1 MNLIDRVN
9 RERSLTAIS
18 RTCRFGR
25 IAANASVPRP
35 IPMTPTATSRKQAV
49 GAICGTTSTGCLR
62 RATTTP
68 RRRTPTT
75 KAARACCRLPPPRP
89 PTTPASS
96 SPLRAPRTAAR
107 RGRPQPITFGW
118 VIRSWRRSTKSST
131 TVRRPAPRFTRYVH
145 PDHLGST
152 NVVTDASG
160 TITQLFDYYP
170 YGATRVS
177 STTYPTNE
185 KRQYINQ
192 FMDAQT
198 GLDYLNARYYDAAR
212 GQFLSQDQVFWEVG
226 LSRDG
231 VTALVNPQ
239 AMNSYAY
246 AGGNPIIYK
255 DSNGR
260 FIQVIAA
267 VCLAAIAAP
276 YALML
281 YGAIAHS
288 MDSVALGADLL
299 GPAQGISAGAVEIT
313 GGSNPITG
321 RSFESIAA
329 STQAKENTSSSVY
342 VGVDKCNAIKYVGRT
357 NQDPEARWA
366 QHKSTINSGRDALDY
381 YTFGPPGS
389 YTEKQS
395 TLLEQSLIVKY
406 GMQKNGGQLIN
417 RINSVSPSSPMYQ
430 FVKNYD
436 GLWTGLPQTVTQN
449 GTTYYRNSSGL
460 LSNKPGQ

>member
-1 MNLIDRVN
+1 MSIRPHCSQRKRASTYTYDANGNVTKAGGWSYLWDYLNRMLASGYNNSTTTYAYDQSGARV
-9 RERSLTAIS
+9 LQ
-18 RTCRFGR
+18 
-25 IAANASVPRP
+25 
-35 IPMTPTATSRKQAV
+35 TS
-49 GAICGTTSTGCLR
+49 TTSTAYYPSKFFSL
-62 RATTTP
+62 A
-68 RRRTPTT
+68 
-75 KAARACCRLPPPRP
+75 
-89 PTTPASS
+89 
-96 SPLRAPRTAAR
+96 
-107 RGRPQPITFGW
+107 
-118 VIRSWRRSTKSST
+118 ST
-131 TVRRPAPRFTRYVH
+131 TNGGTSWATSTNYIWLGDTLLATIDQKLYNGAATGTAITRYVH